1 MSPLSNSP
9 RLVKGALVGLD
20 LFNPVASVIIFQ
32 YNPEKVTRSIQ
43 PQGSGENGA
52 RAEAM
57 RLRGAPVETIKM
69 DVEIDAVDQLEKGEG
84 QTGSLGIY
92 PQLSALEMLAY
103 PKSLLVIANTVLMAL
118 GTLEILPPIGPFTV
132 LVWGW
137 KRVVPVKLTEFT
149 ISEELHD
156 DRLNPIQAKVSLGLR
171 VLSYNDLSLTNPGY
185 YLFLAHQV
193 AKEVM
198 ATMASIG
205 NIGAIAGNDVKLL

>member
-9 RLVKGALVGLD
+9 RLVKGALVGID
-20 LFNPVASVIIFQ
+20 LFNPVSSVIIFQ

-43 PQGSGENGA
+43 PQGSGDNGA
-52 RAEAM
+52 RAEAL
-57 RLRGAPVETIKM
+57 RLRGAPIETIKM
-69 DVEIDAVDQLEKGEG
+69 DVEIDATDQLEKGDG

-193 AKEVM
+193 TKEVM

-205 NIGAIAGNDVKLL
+205 DIKAVAGGDVKLF

>member
-1 MSPLSNSP
+1 
-9 RLVKGALVGLD
+9 
-20 LFNPVASVIIFQ
+20 
-32 YNPEKVTRSIQ
+32 
-43 PQGSGENGA
+43 
-52 RAEAM
+52 
-57 RLRGAPVETIKM
+57 M
-69 DVEIDAVDQLEKGEG
+69 DVEIDAVDQLEKGDG
-84 QTGSLGIY
+84 QTASLGIY

-118 GTLEILPPIGPFTV
+118 GTLEILPPIGPFTL

-137 KRVVPVKLTEFT
+137 KRVLPVRLTEFT
-149 ISEELHD
+149 ITEEMHD

-185 YLFLAHQV
+185 YLFLAHQI

>member
-103 PKSLLVIANTVLMAL
+103 PKSLLVIANTVLMGL